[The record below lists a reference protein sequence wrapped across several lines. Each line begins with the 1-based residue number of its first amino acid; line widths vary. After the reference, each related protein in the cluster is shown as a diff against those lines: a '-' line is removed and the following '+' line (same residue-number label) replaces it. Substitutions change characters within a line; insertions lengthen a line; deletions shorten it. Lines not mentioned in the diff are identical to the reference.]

1 MIVDHAEDIKHNIHD
16 HPDTTADNKA
26 GMFDNFVQK
35 LHQLLH
41 DKEHND
47 SKYYVT
53 FDHSILKRHQ
63 YVHDNINNNFNKY
76 NIT

>member
-26 GMFDNFVQK
+26 GMLDNYDQK

-41 DKEHND
+41 DKEDND
-47 SKYYVT
+47 SKYNVT
-53 FDHSILKRHQ
+53 FDHSIPKRRQH
-63 YVHDNINNNFNKY
+63 VHDNSNFNKY